1 MSSVSLVASSKLP
14 TPWGIFCM
22 VGFRELATG
31 KDHVALTMGDIT
43 SADPVLGRIHS
54 ECLTGD
60 ALFSLR
66 CDCGF
71 QLQAA
76 MQRIARE
83 FNLSETAFVLPPKQT
98 FLALLTYV
106 LLGCIGLPVPS
117 TDIQIRDLEGREVA
131 MGEAGELFIKGPQ
144 VMKGY
149 WNRPEDTARTI
160 SPEGWLGTG
169 DQAEIVD
176 GRIRILG
183 RIKEIIVTST
193 GEKVPPGD
201 LELAITADPLLE
213 QAFVVGEQRPF
224 IACIATVRKD
234 EWRQLAEALGLD
246 PEDPASLADPTVQR
260 AVLDRIERR
269 TSSFARYAVPRA
281 VHLVRDAWTIDN
293 GLMTPTL
300 KLKRNNLMARYGAAI
315 EAIYQKR

>member
-1 MSSVSLVASSKLP
+1 MRVAVSGGAPLSPTIARCFLGLGLPLVQGYGMTETTPVVSANTLEDNDPATVGRALP
-14 TPWGIFCM
+14 GVEVRI
-22 VGFRELATG
+22 GENRELQ
-31 KDHVALTMGDIT
+31 V
-43 SADPVLGRIHS
+43 R
-54 ECLTGD
+54 
-60 ALFSLR
+60 
-66 CDCGF
+66 
-71 QLQAA
+71 
-76 MQRIARE
+76 
-83 FNLSETAFVLPPKQT
+83 
-98 FLALLTYV
+98 
-106 LLGCIGLPVPS
+106 
-117 TDIQIRDLEGREVA
+117 
-131 MGEAGELFIKGPQ
+131 GPI

-169 DQAEIVD
+169 DQAEIVG